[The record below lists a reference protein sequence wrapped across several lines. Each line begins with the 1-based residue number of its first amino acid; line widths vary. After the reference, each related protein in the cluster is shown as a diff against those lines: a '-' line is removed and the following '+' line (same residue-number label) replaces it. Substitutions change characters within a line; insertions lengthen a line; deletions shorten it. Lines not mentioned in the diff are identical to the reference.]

1 MNKQEGS
8 SMKKKN
14 FMRRAVAALSAL
26 AVCAGAAAYDI
37 PAVVSNI
44 TTATA
49 ISSNTRVRV
58 DINRNDGR
66 SVLYA
71 PNAEAWSF
79 TGDSFKISTGVTVK
93 ISNGSGSGSVDAV
106 NNKKLQKYDG
116 TTPYLIADGG

>member
-1 MNKQEGS
+1 
-8 SMKKKN
+8 MKKKN

-66 SVLYA
+66 SALTLRMLKHGR
-71 PNAEAWSF
+71 SR
-79 TGDSFKISTGVTVK
+79 VTRSK
-93 ISNGSGSGSVDAV
+93 S
-106 NNKKLQKYDG
+106 LQES
-116 TTPYLIADGG
+116 P